1 MKIFNMFN
9 LRLKSERQRLG
20 FTQQELG
27 GAAGFDRRSQYK
39 YEKGSTT
46 ADLVHK
52 LMAG

>member
-1 MKIFNMFN
+1 MDTG
-9 LRLKSERQRLG
+9 LG
-20 FTQQELG
+20 SACCHFYFQSVGTFISPDG

-39 YEKGSTT
+39 YEKASTT